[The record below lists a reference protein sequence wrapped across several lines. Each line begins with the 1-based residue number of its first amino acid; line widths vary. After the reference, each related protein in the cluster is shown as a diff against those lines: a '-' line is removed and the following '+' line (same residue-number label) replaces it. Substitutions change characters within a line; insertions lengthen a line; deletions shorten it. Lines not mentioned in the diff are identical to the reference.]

1 MRLGIGILSFVGVV
15 AVGVGCGG
23 FGNTSLG
30 VPHEDPEPIGS
41 APWEQEERARD
52 ADETKPSTPEELRAR
67 SAARKKRRARDASP
81 ATSASATPPAPPAPP
96 GPTESPASSAPPS
109 PRPSADAAP
118 VERSADAP
126 LFENLDLVFGDA
138 PRALDARERDGLR
151 TLAESLKTEP
161 LVTLAAHAKRKEHAE
176 GWLAIHKKLL
186 VDAGVRA
193 DKIVTEVC
201 IENAGLTHTVI
212 ARGKV
217 DCDGH

>member
-67 SAARKKRRARDASP
+67 SAARKKRRARDAGP
-81 ATSASATPPAPPAPP
+81 ATSASATPPAPPAP
-96 GPTESPASSAPPS
+96 TESPASSALPS